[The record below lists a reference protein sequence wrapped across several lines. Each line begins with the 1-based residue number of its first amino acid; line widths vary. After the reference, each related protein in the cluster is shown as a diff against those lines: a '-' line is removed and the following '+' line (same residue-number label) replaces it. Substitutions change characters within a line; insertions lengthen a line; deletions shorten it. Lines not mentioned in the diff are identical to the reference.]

1 MAKMTYDTI
10 PADVLVDIQISGS
23 FYRRMMD
30 LITMLSE
37 SVPLEEFKQVLE
49 RMKDN
54 KPAED
59 LFELN
64 VHTIIS
70 LIYEVE
76 LQAKAQNKS
85 TKTEIEVPDEPT
97 GNSPQPSP
105 QV

>member
-1 MAKMTYDTI
+1 MAKITYDTI
-10 PADVLVDIQISGS
+10 PSDVLIDIQISGS

-30 LITMLSE
+30 LIAMLSE
-37 SVPLEEFKQVLE
+37 SVPLEDFKKVLE

-70 LIYEVE
+70 LIYEIE

-85 TKTEIEVPDEPT
+85 IKADIEVEDSS
-97 GNSPQPSP
+97 GNSPQPNP
-105 QV
+105 QA

>member
-76 LQAKAQNKS
+76 KEAKAQNKTVVS
-85 TKTEIEVPDEPT
+85 EIEVDDE
-97 GNSPQPSP
+97 SIDSSLQPSP